1 MLEGNARHWKRQ
13 EQSLWGETGLLG
25 KTKDETFTLGRGL
38 LCPHEKAWMETLL
51 LGVTCGARGLRA
63 K

>member
-25 KTKDETFTLGRGL
+25 KTKDETFTLGG
-38 LCPHEKAWMETLL
+38 
-51 LGVTCGARGLRA
+51 GAA
-63 K
+63 VST